1 MLVNGIDM
9 DTFLTHLRKLVMS
22 AVIKQSKHAKEYETK
37 DTKLAGDKYV
47 AAIETGGYWSS
58 YVQFDKR
65 VLIRAGVPTLLI
77 PKAMAD
83 KENIPVEYRERCI
96 QLQRNYNISI
106 FKERNNYYRMLNGK
120 PDIGDKD
127 FVYAPPN
134 NFGIPTDVPVHD
146 LDPSHAHTLTA
157 SGIGDALVKK
167 YPEKKYL
174 KFLGPYGIPYYNARV
189 AKNYDLLYIVPTDQ
203 DFISN
208 EFIKSYNE
216 ARDYVMLGLYTQND
230 NRLYEF
236 YDEFM
241 GFLVMIIAIQRFLAK
256 IFKQGITRDFFDDA
270 LIRHLYEGY
279 NMPYFEDIA
288 IKYQRIIA
296 KDLNLLLQMKSSNQG
311 LYDITGIFN
320 FVKVNIYKYYLVK
333 DYKKDAKGNPI
344 IKHKMVVDENG
355 NSKEVIDYHNTFD
368 IWFQKV
374 NIRNMDPAAAIA
386 DPSNKEDFWSITGG
400 DPYWIN
406 DSDLL
411 EKIYRN
417 NFNSIIT
424 KYMGIDIIYSMTKT
438 VYESMY
444 DIRMMIDNQ
453 DETKELKINLTKLT
467 PNYVNLYELV
477 IFLSALVSSRFGLKG
492 EIPLK
497 GYQIA
502 NVYGF
507 NFKADLAKIREDIN
521 SWMRELMK
529 RGTTWDAYFNRNHL
543 KYPNLETGRSFY
555 NHWTRYIDPE
565 ILKFF
570 TKTHTPTIN
579 DIDVV
584 YHNTDALRKFLD
596 WAMRTTPHLETYQ
609 AYKHLYDSLLIT
621 EDVKELY
628 RKPNGEYGNSYLD
641 LLYGIRPDLA
651 EIVERNKGNI
661 KAINELIDYLLGKL
675 GKLSDSFKFIPSL
688 NEKGDLIRTIAKLIN
703 EFKSYTVSD
712 AHGGIVYIMDDPH
725 FNLLK
730 ILDRIDSSNTDLTID
745 DRTALRYIYED
756 CISRIKVSLKYDDKI
771 QFTEEPIM
779 VTSSILRQYIK
790 LKEKIQLISKDIL
803 INDEATMQIEDLYA
817 NISKEF
823 LLDPNNKEYLH
834 LLNEVYRICFTEFR
848 EELFISDMILWDLL
862 VEETLTHELDLFNS
876 VTDMKTSFMRKL
888 TIMISEYYLSK
899 VVVMLKEQ
907 IKFIHTWSYSEPIDV
922 CLDTTIDLM
931 NTMTSTEDLDAS
943 TVVEIKEWYTRVLW
957 LPRNDR
963 ITLLHRLLFD
973 TTTIRPTDNLYILS
987 MLLVHAIF
995 NLPNDKL
1002 TTDEA
1007 FYVGN
1012 TDFDTF
1018 IQRIHLT
1025 WKMMYKKY
1033 QKITMDV
1040 LIDSYIDIMTRES
1053 LSSTVTYRDSY
1064 RKTSTFNH
1072 NEAIS
1077 MGRESNSGKNIMVDS
1092 NVCISNGSRRKGIK
1106 NIQTKPI
1113 RMKHYLK
1120 KTYSE

>member
-22 AVIKQSKHAKEYETK
+22 AVIKQSKHAKAYETK

-65 VLIRAGVPTLLI
+65 VLIHAGVPTLLI

-120 PDIGDKD
+120 PDIGDKE
-127 FVYAPPN
+127 FIYAPPN
-134 NFGIPTDVPVHD
+134 NFGIPTDVPVHE

-157 SGIGDALVKK
+157 SGIGDELVKK
-167 YPEKKYL
+167 HPEKKYL

-216 ARDYVMLGLYTQND
+216 ARDYVMLGLYTQSD

-256 IFKQGITRDFFDDA
+256 IFKQGITRDFFDDV

-279 NMPYFEDIA
+279 NMPYFEDVA
-288 IKYQRIIA
+288 VKYQRIIA

-311 LYDITGIFN
+311 LYDITSIFN

-333 DYKKDAKGNPI
+333 DYKKDSKGNPI
-344 IKHKMVVDENG
+344 IKYKTIVDENG

-374 NIRNMDPAAAIA
+374 NIKNMDPAAAIA

-444 DIRMMIDNQ
+444 NIRMMIDNQ
-453 DETKELKINLTKLT
+453 DEAKELKINLTKLT

-521 SWMRELMK
+521 SWMHELA
-529 RGTTWDAYFNRNHL
+529 GHGVTWDVYFNPNQFR
-543 KYPNLETGRSFY
+543 YPNLETGRNFY
-555 NHWTRYIDPE
+555 KNWTRYLDPE

-570 TKTHTPTIN
+570 TKTHTPTLN
-579 DIDVV
+579 DIDTV
-584 YHNTDALRKFLD
+584 YHNIEALRRFLD
-596 WAMRTTPHLETYQ
+596 WAMRTTTHLETYQ
-609 AYKHLYDSLLIT
+609 AYKRLYDSLLIT
-621 EDVKELY
+621 EDVKNLY
-628 RKPNGEYGNSYLD
+628 RKPNGQYGESYLD

-651 EIVERNKGNI
+651 EIVERNRGNI
-661 KAINELIDYLLGKL
+661 RVINELIDYILGKL
-675 GKLSDSFKFIPSL
+675 GKLSESFKFIPSL

-730 ILDRIDSSNTDLTID
+730 ILDRIDSSTTNLTID

-771 QFTEEPIM
+771 HFTEEPIM
-779 VTSSILRQYIK
+779 ATSAIIQSYIK
-790 LKEKIQLISKDIL
+790 IKDMIKLISKDML
-803 INDEATMQIEDLYA
+803 IKDEATLQIDDLYA

-823 LLDPNNKEYLH
+823 LLDPNNKEYLN
-834 LLNEVYRICFTEFR
+834 LLNKVYRICFSEFR
-848 EELFISDMILWDLL
+848 EELFISDMILWDCL

-876 VTDMKTSFMRKL
+876 IVDMKTSFMRKL
-888 TIMISEYYLSK
+888 TLMMSEYHLRR
-899 VVVMLKEQ
+899 VTLMLKDY
-907 IKFIHTWSYSEPIDV
+907 IKFTHTWSYSEPIDMFIES
-922 CLDTTIDLM
+922 TIDLM
-931 NTMTSTEDLDAS
+931 STMSSTEELDV
-943 TVVEIKEWYTRVLW
+943 TIMVKLKEWYHRILW
-957 LPRNDR
+957 IPREDR
-963 ITLLHRLLFD
+963 ITLLHKLLFD
-973 TTTIRPTDNLYILS
+973 NTDITISHQLYMISIL
-987 MLLVHAIF
+987 LTHAIF
-995 NLPNDKL
+995 NLPNDSL
-1002 TTDEA
+1002 TVDES
-1007 FYVGN
+1007 FYVGIK
-1012 TDFDTF
+1012 DFDTF
-1018 IQRIHLT
+1018 IQKIHLT
-1025 WKMMYKKY
+1025 WKMEYKKY
-1033 QKITMDV
+1033 NSINLEL
-1040 LIDSYIDIMTRES
+1040 LIDNYIDSIT
-1053 LSSTVTYRDSY
+1053 
-1064 RKTSTFNH
+1064 TFNRSDT
-1072 NEAIS
+1072 IRI
-1077 MGRESNSGKNIMVDS
+1077 GGESNSGKNIMVDGNMCLS
-1092 NVCISNGSRRKGIK
+1092 NSSGYDGTNQQS
-1106 NIQTKPI
+1106 PI

>member
-22 AVIKQSKHAKEYETK
+22 AVIKQSKHAKAYETK

-120 PDIGDKD
+120 PDIGDKE
-127 FVYAPPN
+127 FIYAPPN
-134 NFGIPTDVPVHD
+134 NFGIPTDVPVHE

-157 SGIGDALVKK
+157 SGIGDELVKK
-167 YPEKKYL
+167 HPEKKYL

-216 ARDYVMLGLYTQND
+216 ARDYVMLGLYTQSD

-256 IFKQGITRDFFDDA
+256 IFKQGITRDFFDDV

-288 IKYQRIIA
+288 VKYQRIIA

-311 LYDITGIFN
+311 LYDITSIFN

-333 DYKKDAKGNPI
+333 DYKKDSKGNPI
-344 IKHKMVVDENG
+344 IKYKTIVDENG

-444 DIRMMIDNQ
+444 NIRMMIDNQ
-453 DETKELKINLTKLT
+453 DEAKELKINLTKLT

-521 SWMRELMK
+521 NWMRELADH
-529 RGTTWDAYFNRNHL
+529 GVTWDVYFNPNQFR
-543 KYPNLETGRSFY
+543 YPNLETGRNFY
-555 NHWTRYIDPE
+555 NNWTRYLDPE

-570 TKTHTPTIN
+570 TKTHTPTLN
-579 DIDVV
+579 DIDTV
-584 YHNTDALRKFLD
+584 YHNIESLRRFLD
-596 WAMRTTPHLETYQ
+596 WAMRTTTHLETYQ
-609 AYKHLYDSLLIT
+609 AYKRLYDSLLIT
-621 EDVKELY
+621 EDVKNLY
-628 RKPNGEYGNSYLD
+628 RKPNGQYGESYLD

-651 EIVERNKGNI
+651 EIVERNRGNI
-661 KAINELIDYLLGKL
+661 KIINELIDYILGKL
-675 GKLSDSFKFIPSL
+675 GKLSESFKFIPSL

-730 ILDRIDSSNTDLTID
+730 ILDRIDSSNTNLTID

-771 QFTEEPIM
+771 KFTEEPIM
-779 VTSSILRQYIK
+779 ATNSIIQDYIK
-790 LKEKIQLISKDIL
+790 IKDIIKLISKDML
-803 INDEATMQIEDLYA
+803 IKDEATLQIDDLYA

-834 LLNEVYRICFTEFR
+834 LLDTVYRICFSEFR
-848 EELFISDMILWDLL
+848 EELFISDMVLWNCL
-862 VEETLTHELDLFNS
+862 VEETLTHELKLFNS
-876 VTDMKTSFMRKL
+876 ITDMKTSFMRKL
-888 TIMISEYYLSK
+888 TLMMTEYHLRR
-899 VVVMLKEQ
+899 VTVILKDH
-907 IKFIHTWSYSEPIDV
+907 IKFNHTWSYSEPIEEFIESTV
-922 CLDTTIDLM
+922 DLM
-931 NTMTSTEDLDAS
+931 NTLNTTSTTDATS
-943 TVVEIKEWYTRVLW
+943 TIKIKEWYARILW
-957 LPRNDR
+957 LPREDR

-973 TTTIRPTDNLYILS
+973 DTNITLTHQLHIVS
-987 MLLVHAIF
+987 MLLTHSIF
-995 NLPNDKL
+995 KLPNDRAHIN
-1002 TTDEA
+1002 ES
-1007 FYVGN
+1007 FYVGT

-1018 IQRIHLT
+1018 LEKIQLV
-1025 WKMMYKKY
+1025 WNMKFKKY
-1033 QKITMDV
+1033 QSINMDI
-1040 LIDSYIDIMTRES
+1040 LIDNYIDTLTMYE
-1053 LSSTVTYRDSY
+1053 
-1064 RKTSTFNH
+1064 H
-1072 NEAIS
+1072 NEHICI
-1077 MGRESNSGKNIMVDS
+1077 GGESNSGKNIMVDG
-1092 NVCISNGSRRKGIK
+1092 NVYVSNGSREAGIR
-1106 NIQTKPI
+1106 NIQQKPI
-1113 RMKHYLK
+1113 CIKHYLK